1 MRLKYF
7 FSQTP
12 GILRETVLNLSAW
25 LNICTSN
32 RSFANESCS
41 YWPIACI
48 YFMKNLLLRFG
59 HKAWHTS
66 KFEIMNLSTQ
76 KTQHEWILCYNKT
89 KWDACVVFVNCPEMR
104 AQVLDQR
111 AVALEVQ
118 TKCADVKPLWESER
132 AGPVTNGTIN
142 PCGLPLSPHFH
153 DAKPLW
159 LLGRILL
166 RSSPQSWLDRSAD
179 RGRITAADEHPSEH

>member
-1 MRLKYF
+1 MERGIQFPTRACGVRPITMHCASWLIRALRLSEWGTLFEGLREAGHKGPTIIHSYWKIMCFFNIKACQHILLHQIMIFSNFEIKIF

-89 KWDACVVFVNCPEMR
+89 KWDACVFF
-104 AQVLDQR
+104 
-111 AVALEVQ
+111 
-118 TKCADVKPLWESER
+118 
-132 AGPVTNGTIN
+132 
-142 PCGLPLSPHFH
+142 LSTVPRCEC
-153 DAKPLW
+153 K
-159 LLGRILL
+159 
-166 RSSPQSWLDRSAD
+166 SWISV
-179 RGRITAADEHPSEH
+179 